1 MKHERKFM
9 EAAIEESIK
18 ARESGDYGVG
28 AVIVRD
34 GKIIAAEGNRAILD
48 KDSTQHAEV
57 AAIRRA
63 SKLLD
68 SRFLEGCVLYTT
80 HEPCP
85 MCASAAI
92 WARMEGIVF
101 GATIEDM
108 ADYRLKHATRERTWR
123 TIDIKA
129 SEVIG
134 KGDPKPFLI
143 EGFMRDECKKLFHS

>member
-1 MKHERKFM
+1 MKPERRFM

-34 GKIIAAEGNRAILD
+34 GKIIVRAGNRAILD

-57 AAIRRA
+57 AAIRKA
-63 SKLLD
+63 SKLAG
-68 SRFLEGCVLYTT
+68 SRFLEGCILYTT

-85 MCASAAI
+85 MCASAVI

-108 ADYRLKHATRERTWR
+108 TEYRKKHATKERTWR

-129 SEVIG
+129 SEIVSR
-134 KGDPKPFLI
+134 GDPKPFLI
-143 EGFMRDECKKLFHS
+143 EGFMRDECKKLFHI